1 MLKSLSHKL
10 MLLIVITL
18 TLFGVTLS
26 SMQSLLNTQQDS
38 QQNMGVLIDLQHRV
52 DRIQSQL
59 WTYLQYQDNASL
71 VNIETSQDELE
82 RFLNTA
88 PDWLDK
94 QHHLFRLNRDL
105 SSLIAFEQGYQRVS
119 PPFNNT
125 IRGIDILN
133 ARYDMIT
140 QSMKDAVGQIQ
151 RQIISANTMIHR
163 STLIQS
169 AAKLLAFTLV
179 VMLISYVIFR
189 HTQTGFKVLNHRISK
204 LADGDM
210 DSTITRIHL
219 DLEFDTLAKQF
230 NSMTAQLK
238 NITFSRDEL
247 KAEVEK
253 QTQILT
259 TQKEELA
266 YLSEHDSLTGLLNRR
281 ALTDAL
287 ETAIHKA
294 KRTKYKLAVLFIDLD
309 KFKAVN
315 DHYGHSAGDYVLQAI
330 AKRIKDNI
338 RESDFAG
345 RLGGDEFVVC
355 LDLIDNFVAIKP
367 KIKELQALIEQPI
380 HWQEYELNVGASI
393 GISRYPD
400 DAKNSQ
406 ELLNLADHRM
416 YQDKEATSP

>member
-1 MLKSLSHKL
+1 
-10 MLLIVITL
+10 
-18 TLFGVTLS
+18 
-26 SMQSLLNTQQDS
+26 
-38 QQNMGVLIDLQHRV
+38 
-52 DRIQSQL
+52 
-59 WTYLQYQDNASL
+59 
-71 VNIETSQDELE
+71 
-82 RFLNTA
+82 
-88 PDWLDK
+88 
-94 QHHLFRLNRDL
+94 
-105 SSLIAFEQGYQRVS
+105 
-119 PPFNNT
+119 
-125 IRGIDILN
+125 
-133 ARYDMIT
+133 
-140 QSMKDAVGQIQ
+140 MKDAVGQIQ

-416 YQDKEATSP
+416 YQDKEATSPWPAVSVCRLAKPLSYKRRSMVFWEK

>member
-18 TLFGVTLS
+18 TLFVLTVTSMKALLS
-26 SMQSLLNTQQDS
+26 TQQS
-38 QQNMGVLIDLQHRV
+38 NQRSMEVLIHLQHQV

-59 WTYLQYQDNASL
+59 WTYLQYQDEPSL
-71 VNIETSQDELE
+71 TNIEKSQVHLE
-82 RFLNTA
+82 AFLNTA

-94 QHHLFRLNRDL
+94 RHHLFRLNRDL

-125 IRGIDILN
+125 LRGIDILN

-151 RQIISANTMIHR
+151 RQIISTNTLIHR
-163 STLIQS
+163 TTLIATS
-169 AAKLLAFTLV
+169 TKLLAFTV
-179 VMLISYVIFR
+179 VIMVISYIIFR
-189 HTQTGFKVLNHRISK
+189 HTQTGFRVLNRRISK
-204 LADGDM
+204 LANGDM
-210 DSTITRIHL
+210 DSQIACANL
-219 DLEFDTLAKQF
+219 DLEFDTIAKQF

-247 KAEVEK
+247 KAEIEK

-259 TQKEELA
+259 TQKEELV

-281 ALTDAL
+281 ALTEAL

-315 DHYGHSAGDYVLQAI
+315 DHYGHSAGDFVLQTT
-330 AKRIKDNI
+330 AKRISDNI

-345 RLGGDEFVVC
+345 RLGGDEFVIC
-355 LDLIDNFVAIKP
+355 LDLVDNFVALQP
-367 KIKELQALIEQPI
+367 KIKQIHAVIKEPIYWQDQELS
-380 HWQEYELNVGASI
+380 VGASI
-393 GISRYPD
+393 GVSYYPD
-400 DAKNSQ
+400 DTQNTH
-406 ELLNLADHRM
+406 ELLTLADQRM
-416 YQDKEATSP
+416 YTDKKATSI

>member
-10 MLLIVITL
+10 MLLILITL

-26 SMQSLLNTQQDS
+26 SMKSLLNTQQDS
-38 QQNMGVLIDLQHRV
+38 QQNMGVLIDLQHQV

-151 RQIISANTMIHR
+151 RQIISANTVIHR

-179 VMLISYVIFR
+179 VVLISYVIFR

-330 AKRIKDNI
+330 AKRINDNI

-355 LDLIDNFVAIKP
+355 LDLIDHFVAIKP

-380 HWQEYELNVGASI
+380 HWQEYELNVGVSI

>member
-287 ETAIHKA
+287 ETAIYKA

-315 DHYGHSAGDYVLQAI
+315 DHYGHSARRLCI
-330 AKRIKDNI
+330 A
-338 RESDFAG
+338 S
-345 RLGGDEFVVC
+345 
-355 LDLIDNFVAIKP
+355 
-367 KIKELQALIEQPI
+367 
-380 HWQEYELNVGASI
+380 
-393 GISRYPD
+393 
-400 DAKNSQ
+400 
-406 ELLNLADHRM
+406 HR
-416 YQDKEATSP
+416 KTH

>member
-330 AKRIKDNI
+330 AKRIKNNI